1 MSETDSKNAVDAA
14 YAVASAGAADSA
26 SVGVASAAGAA
37 DVDAQSA
44 KAPKKKGPRKLPIV
58 IGTAAVVVAVAGAGF
73 WTWHEQPSFCGAT
86 CHTLMDA
93 YLTTYETGNVDKYG
107 NDVDDQGKTAMMSY
121 LHKNVAD
128 ATCLSCHTPVLT
140 EQVTEGMNWA
150 TGNYYVMGQNKT
162 GDTILQSR
170 SLKDLTEATGT
181 SSEEFCLR
189 SGCHVNADGSVMTR
203 DDLVQATAGL
213 SETRNPHL
221 SQHGDIDCGQCHK
234 AHSQSV
240 NYCSDCHDDAP
251 IPDGWLT
258 ADEAK
263 ATETI
268 D

>member
-1 MSETDSKNAVDAA
+1 MDEKEPKGAQGQDA
-14 YAVASAGAADSA
+14 
-26 SVGVASAAGAA
+26 ASAAA
-37 DVDAQSA
+37 SA
-44 KAPKKKGPRKLPIV
+44 ESANKPTSRKKPRKLPIV

-73 WTWHEQPSFCGAT
+73 WTWHEQPSFCGAIG
-86 CHTLMDA
+86 HTPMDA
-93 YLTTYETGNVDKYG
+93 YLTTYETGAVDKYG
-107 NDVDDQGKTAMMSY
+107 NQVDDEGKTAMMSY

-140 EQVTEGMNWA
+140 EQVTEGANWL
-150 TGNYYVMGQNKT
+150 TGNYYVAGENKA
-162 GDTILQSR
+162 GDTVLQSR
-170 SLKDLTEATGT
+170 SLKDLTEASGT
-181 SSEEFCLR
+181 ASEEFCLR

-203 DDLVQATAGL
+203 DDLVAATADL

-258 ADEAK
+258 AEQAK
-263 ATETI
+263 ETESI
-268 D
+268 R